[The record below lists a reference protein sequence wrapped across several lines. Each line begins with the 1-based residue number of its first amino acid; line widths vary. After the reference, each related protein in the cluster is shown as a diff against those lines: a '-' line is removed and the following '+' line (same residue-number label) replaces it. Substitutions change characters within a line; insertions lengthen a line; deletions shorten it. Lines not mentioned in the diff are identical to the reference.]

1 MFKTVSIRVITPT
14 AVLLAAVGCA
24 SAPKADPDIAG
35 ARALISQAEQSDAQR
50 FASADL
56 ESSRSK
62 LRQAEQYAHD
72 KKPIPAM
79 RLAQESSTDAE
90 VALARTRA
98 VKAQTALSDVNT
110 GTRTLRNESLHESE
124 QTQTA
129 PAPAVIAVPQNSTP
143 QNSTPVQR

>member
-1 MFKTVSIRVITPT
+1 MFKSASIRVITPT
-14 AVLLAAVGCA
+14 ALLLAAVGCA
-24 SAPKADPDIAG
+24 SGAKPAPDIAG
-35 ARALISQAEQSDAQR
+35 ARALISQAEQSDAQQ

-72 KKPIPAM
+72 NKPIPAM

-98 VKAQTALSDVNT
+98 VKAETALSDVNT
-110 GTRTLRNESLHESE
+110 STRTLRNESVRQGE

-129 PAPAVIAVPQNSTP
+129 PAPAVIVVPQD
-143 QNSTPVQR
+143 STPVQR